1 MKRRTRSSSSK
12 RQTKMTRI
20 MIIYEAWRISQKM
33 MITKLRIVLLYPV
46 VKELRKILH

>member
-1 MKRRTRSSSSK
+1 MKRRTRSSTQRK
-12 RQTKMTRI
+12 ITRI
-20 MIIYEAWRISQKM
+20 MIIYEALRISQKM